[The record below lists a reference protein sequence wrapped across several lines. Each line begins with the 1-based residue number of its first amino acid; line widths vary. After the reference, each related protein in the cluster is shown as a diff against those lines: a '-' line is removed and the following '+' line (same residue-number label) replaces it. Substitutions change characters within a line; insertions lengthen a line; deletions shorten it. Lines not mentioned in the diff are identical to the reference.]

1 MQLTV
6 LLAMVRFVFQQMIP
20 LVIGG
25 LGAGEK
31 LLIISVVLMSI
42 LRIVVLVLVIFLIY
56 RWWKKK
62 KDKSQ

>member
-6 LLAMVRFVFQQMIP
+6 LLAMVSSVFQQMIP
-20 LVIGG
+20 LVIGR
-25 LGAGEK
+25 LGTTEI
-31 LLIISVVLMSI
+31 LLIISMVLTLI
-42 LRIVVLVLVIFLIY
+42 LRIVVPVLVIFLIY